1 MIVNMYVEITCDEK
15 IMWCCCSSLD
25 ESLKVDEKIRK
36 RNRIMCRSVC
46 LIVIAI
52 DIEDSEF

>member
-1 MIVNMYVEITCDEK
+1 MRNSCGVVAAVET
-15 IMWCCCSSLD
+15 D

-36 RNRIMCRSVC
+36 RNRIMYRSVC

-52 DIEDSEF
+52 DIENSEF